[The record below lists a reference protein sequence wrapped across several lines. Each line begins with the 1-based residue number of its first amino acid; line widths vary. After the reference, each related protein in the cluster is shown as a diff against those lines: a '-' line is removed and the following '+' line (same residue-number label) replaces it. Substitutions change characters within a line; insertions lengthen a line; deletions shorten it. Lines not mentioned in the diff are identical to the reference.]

1 MQTHD
6 GLFGRITQE
15 SCLHFLTFSRK
26 CKLMMAYSEES
37 QKRVCIF
44 LENARRCEKGGRYT
58 CQTPCANS
66 KNIAQRYKDTT
77 AFKDKENTWAFKAK
91 ASTRLPSQTRRLVTR
106 RFGIDERRFELLKG
120 ALRKDALRQITEP
133 QRRHCQMF
141 CTANAF
147 NRAVDGLRNQASG
160 V

>member
-6 GLFGRITQE
+6 GLFGRITKE
-15 SCLHFLTFSRK
+15 SLH
-26 CKLMMAYSEES
+26 
-37 QKRVCIF
+37 F

-120 ALRKDALRQITEP
+120 TLHKDALRQITEP

>member
-1 MQTHD
+1 MQGVVKKADATYVKRLAQIKTSSHSN
-6 GLFGRITQE
+6 ITE
-15 SCLHFLTFSRK
+15 YAANTF
-26 CKLMMAYSEES
+26 
-37 QKRVCIF
+37 
-44 LENARRCEKGGRYT
+44 
-58 CQTPCANS
+58 
-66 KNIAQRYKDTT
+66 
-77 AFKDKENTWAFKAK
+77 AFKDK

-120 ALRKDALRQITEP
+120 TLHKDALRQITEP